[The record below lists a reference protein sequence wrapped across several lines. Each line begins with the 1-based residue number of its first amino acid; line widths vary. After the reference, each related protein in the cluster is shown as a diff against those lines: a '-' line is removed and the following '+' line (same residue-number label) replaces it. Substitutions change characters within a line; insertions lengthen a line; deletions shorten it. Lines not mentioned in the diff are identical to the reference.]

1 MAQNKAFIE
10 VQFPVSKVSKE
21 SYKERKA
28 NLGQTLTGLG
38 KWWGRK
44 PLVLVRAAVLGLL
57 MPASDNPKRDME
69 IFLKI
74 MTMDN
79 NGLLKRRNKPVPAKD
94 VMEML
99 TAKEQELYLETEGGK
114 ILPKF
119 KRKIAPLDKE
129 IAIEK
134 AWGRM
139 TYDQKLT
146 YCARPEEIAD
156 RDGATWA
163 EINAHLGTNASGLQ
177 ELIEQLGEKRF
188 GRRPVVG
195 DCFCGGGSVP
205 FEAARMGCEVYASDL
220 NPIAGLLTW
229 ASLNIAGASD
239 EEVARLRDFQQRVYD
254 AVSRQVE
261 QWGIETNEAG
271 DRANSYLYCC
281 ETICPECGWK
291 LPLAPSWVIGK
302 GTKTVALLK
311 DNGIDGFDIEIKSGV
326 TDKEMKE
333 ADALA
338 TVRNGSI
345 YCPHCQRTTPISSL
359 RKDRRNAD
367 GEMEYGL
374 RKWDKHDFIPSES
387 DTFQERLYCIRYV
400 HEYFDEKGNLKSKR
414 YYTAPTKEDVARE
427 QKVID
432 LLKERFYEWQEK
444 GYIPSSEIEE
454 GYNTSQV
461 IRERGWKYWHQLF
474 NPRQLL
480 VHGLFMK
487 TIDEMAE
494 NVEERITG
502 LLGIHKFCNWN
513 SKLSRWNPGSGV
525 EKVVDTYSNQ
535 ALNTVFD
542 FGTRAF
548 LDLVNLWFFSINNF
562 DVQAGS
568 KLSICDARSIEFVA
582 DFWLTD
588 PPYADA
594 VNYHELSEF
603 FLAWDKKLL
612 KKAFP
617 EWYADSKRILAVR
630 GRDETFNSSMIEIYA
645 NLANHMPDHGMQI
658 IMFTHQDVNVWAD
671 LTLIAWSAG
680 LQVTAAWNIA
690 TETDASGLKDGN
702 YVKGTV
708 LLVLRKQTTE
718 NTAYMDEI
726 IPDIEEEVKRQIKSM
741 QELDDKEEP
750 NFTDAD
756 YILAAYAASLKVLTS
771 YKKIEDVDVQ
781 YELAKQRKPGE
792 LSPIAQL
799 IESAKKI
806 AYDQLIPQEFDS
818 FIWKSLAAE
827 ERLYIKG
834 LELEKQNIYQLSAYQ
849 ELARGF
855 GVTEYKSFMESAKAN
870 TARFKT
876 ADEWVNRNIN
886 GASGFGC
893 SLLRNVFMAIYLA
906 GKDDNVQAGK
916 NWLRNEVEDY
926 WNKRDKIC
934 EMLKYIATF
943 EHIGNMEHW
952 HSAAAIAKILKELV
966 ENDGI

>member
-671 LTLIAWSAG
+671 LTLIVWSAG

-886 GASGFGC
+886 DASGFGC